1 MLFLLNTQHLH
12 LLCLYYSALEGKQHL
27 FAYYFE
33 VKFSNIRLKHF
44 FKYLCSVQVVEFS
57 HILSYVIKWAS

>member
-1 MLFLLNTQHLH
+1 MFILQ
-12 LLCLYYSALEGKQHL
+12 CLEGKQHL